1 MQPIVRGVKSPLAVR
16 RFAAVLVILA
26 AVLWWHRWMPAVVV
40 LAFVVWVVFH
50 KWLESEAGAG
60 RQGAWRGAWPPASLV
75 LLVVTVAGTALYSG
89 SNAAIEAKILPI
101 AFNAL
106 AGLMVVA
113 GICMPLSASPPKPLS
128 PEARAAVAPESAAPA
143 PAA

>member
-1 MQPIVRGVKSPLAVR
+1 MVGSVMNSLAVR

-26 AVLWWHRWMPAVVV
+26 AVLWWHRWMPTVVV
-40 LAFVVWVVFH
+40 LAFAVWVVFH

-60 RQGAWRGAWPPASLV
+60 RQRAWRNAWPPASLT
-75 LLVVTVAGTALYSG
+75 LLVVIVAGTALYSG
-89 SNAAIEAKILPI
+89 SNAALEAKVLPI

-113 GICMPLSASPPKPLS
+113 GICMPRSVSPPEPLS
-128 PEARAAVAPESAAPA
+128 PEARAAAAPESAAPA
-143 PAA
+143 PAG

>member
-1 MQPIVRGVKSPLAVR
+1 MVRSVTRTLGVR

-40 LAFVVWVVFH
+40 LAFVAWVVFH
-50 KWLESEAGAG
+50 TWLESERGAG
-60 RQGAWRGAWPPASLV
+60 RQRAWRSAWPPASGV
-75 LLVVTVAGTALYSG
+75 LLVVVVAGTALYAG
-89 SNAAIEAKILPI
+89 SNAALEAKILPI

-106 AGLMVVA
+106 AGLMVMA
-113 GICMPLSASPPKPLS
+113 GICMPRSASRVQPLT
-128 PEARAAVAPESAAPA
+128 PEAPAAVAPESAAPA

>member
-1 MQPIVRGVKSPLAVR
+1 MVGSVTSTLGVR

-40 LAFVVWVVFH
+40 LAFVVWVVCH
-50 KWLESEAGAG
+50 KWLESETGAG
-60 RQGAWRGAWPPASLV
+60 RQRAWRSAWPPASPV
-75 LLVVTVAGTALYSG
+75 LLVVIVAVSALYAG
-89 SNAAIEAKILPI
+89 SNGALEAKILHI

-113 GICMPLSASPPKPLS
+113 GICMPRSASPVKPLS
-128 PEARAAVAPESAAPA
+128 PEAPAAVAPESAAPA

>member
-1 MQPIVRGVKSPLAVR
+1 MVISVMNSLAIR

-50 KWLESEAGAG
+50 EWLESEAGAG
-60 RQGAWRGAWPPASLV
+60 RQRAWRRAWPPASLM
-75 LLVVTVAGTALYSG
+75 LLVVIVAGTALYAG
-89 SNAAIEAKILPI
+89 SNAALEAKILPI
-101 AFNAL
+101 AFNVL
-106 AGLMVVA
+106 AGLMVIA
-113 GICMPLSASPPKPLS
+113 GICRPLSASAVAPLS
-128 PEARAAVAPESAAPA
+128 PEARAAVVPESDAPA

>member
-1 MQPIVRGVKSPLAVR
+1 MVGSVVNSLAVR
-16 RFAAVLVILA
+16 RCAAVLVILA

-40 LAFVVWVVFH
+40 LAFVAWVVFH

-60 RQGAWRGAWPPASLV
+60 RQRAWRNAWPPASLT
-75 LLVVTVAGTALYSG
+75 LLVVIVVGTALYSG
-89 SNAAIEAKILPI
+89 SNAALEGKILPV

-106 AGLMVVA
+106 AGLMVVV
-113 GICMPLSASPPKPLS
+113 GICMPLSASPPVPLS
-128 PEARAAVAPESAAPA
+128 PQARTAVAPESAAPA

>member
-1 MQPIVRGVKSPLAVR
+1 MVRSVTNTLAVR

-26 AVLWWHRWMPAVVV
+26 AALWWHRWVPAVVV
-40 LAFVVWVVFH
+40 LAFVFWAVLH
-50 KWLESEAGAG
+50 KWLESEASAG
-60 RQGAWRGAWPPASLV
+60 RQRAWRHAWPPATLV
-75 LLVVTVAGTALYSG
+75 LLVLIVGGTALYFG
-89 SNAAIEAKILPI
+89 SSAAIEAKILPI
-101 AFNAL
+101 ALNAL

-113 GICMPLSASPPKPLS
+113 GMCMPLSASPPVPVS